1 MKFQKMIRV
10 QMMLV
15 GLGAGLLLARPVRAQ
30 QEVNPTLFEEAQAA
44 PQLDQA
50 AAVNAATS
58 LEVAKSAA
66 VDAAAPMVVGEVGAP
81 QLAPMD
87 ANVIIVLMI
96 GIGSIVLFGL
106 GEAVRGSR
114 RRTWKEGTPSGF
126 PAGAT
131 AN

>member
-15 GLGAGLLLARPVRAQ
+15 GLGAGLLLAKPVRAQ
-30 QEVNPTLFEEAQAA
+30 QEVDPALFEVAPAA

-50 AAVNAATS
+50 AALNAAPS
-58 LEVAKSAA
+58 LEAVKAA
-66 VDAAAPMVVGEVGAP
+66 ASDAAAPMVVGEVGTP

-87 ANVIIVLMI
+87 ASVIIVLMI

-114 RRTWKEGTPSGF
+114 RRTWREVAPSGF